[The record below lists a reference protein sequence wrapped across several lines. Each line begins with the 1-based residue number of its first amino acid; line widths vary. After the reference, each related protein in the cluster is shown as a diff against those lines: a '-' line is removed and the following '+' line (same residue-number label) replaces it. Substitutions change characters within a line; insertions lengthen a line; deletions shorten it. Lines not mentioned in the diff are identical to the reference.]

1 MKKSRPFLTFS
12 LLAVLL
18 AACSPR
24 ADPAPTLDANAAMTQ
39 AFATVNAANTA
50 TAQSSAPV
58 LSEVEGPT
66 ETPTPAPTAV
76 RTPPALPPAYQ
87 SGALNPLDTPHTYI
101 TDSCQYLKAK
111 WDPNNSAPGTIVMVV
126 MFHSIVKG
134 TQTAENPM
142 HIGEGD
148 FKKLMKNLRD
158 MGFQAINTQQLADF
172 LDTNAKLPP
181 RSVVLIQDDRHAA
194 ENFNDWF
201 RPYWKEWGWPVVNAW
216 ISFDDSIRARVLQ
229 ENIALDAEGFVDHQ
243 SHGVIHNINMTDAS
257 TDEYIRSEFE
267 GSMKDLQQNFNKTPI
282 GIIWPGGGFG
292 LRPAQIAREFG
303 YRIGFTTH
311 PRGPIMFNW
320 VPLAD
325 ANDPGRPA
333 YVAEGYVNDPRMVL
347 PRYWPS
353 QVLGNLDTIRILG
366 NEAVAYA
373 EQNKSVELEYY
384 DIVCAPTLG
393 PIPAAR
399 P

>member
-1 MKKSRPFLTFS
+1 MIKRLLLTPS
-12 LLAVLL
+12 LFAVLL
-18 AACSPR
+18 AACSP
-24 ADPAPTLDANAAMTQ
+24 AATPAPTVDANTAMTQ

-50 TAQSSAPV
+50 TAQSSAP
-58 LSEVEGPT
+58 T
-66 ETPTPAPTAV
+66 ETPVPAATVP

-87 SGALNPLDTPHTYI
+87 SSALNPLDTPHTYI

-111 WDPNNSAPGTIVMVV
+111 WDPNNAAPGTIVMVI

-134 TQTAENPM
+134 TQTAEDPM

-148 FKKLMKNLRD
+148 FKRLMKNLHD
-158 MGFQAINTQQLADF
+158 MGFQAINTQQLVDF
-172 LDTNAKLPP
+172 LDTNAKIPP
-181 RSVVLIQDDRHAA
+181 RSVLLIQDDRHAA

-243 SHGVIHNINMTDAS
+243 SHGTIHNINMTDAS

-292 LRPAQIAREFG
+292 LRPVQIAREYG
-303 YRIGFTTH
+303 YRVGFTTH

-353 QVLGNLDTIRILG
+353 QVLENLDTVRIMG
-366 NEAVAYA
+366 NEAAAYA
-373 EQNKSVELEYY
+373 EQVKPVELEYY
-384 DIVCAPTLG
+384 DIVCAPSLG
-393 PIPAAR
+393 PFPTLT